1 MLVLC
6 FFPMSRMHH
15 SIRFRWR
22 VRLLQRIK
30 HSRRTWRCLIKYILV
45 DLQPEHPQIIFFP
58 VLEGMFSTEVIVR
71 WETENKCNV
80 SDKKHKSKE
89 LKQLIRK
96 CGLSTSMSVP
106 KMRTVLLSLK
116 RNSLPICS
124 AEVDRVLME
133 HNQALS
139 GTFLDTGKS

>member
-1 MLVLC
+1 
-6 FFPMSRMHH
+6 
-15 SIRFRWR
+15 
-22 VRLLQRIK
+22 
-30 HSRRTWRCLIKYILV
+30 
-45 DLQPEHPQIIFFP
+45 
-58 VLEGMFSTEVIVR
+58 MFSTEVIAR